1 MSETDLEIAELKEST
16 RRLEAEINALIE
28 RSPALR
34 KAVERERIEQLKAR
48 SHELLVKILVQQK
61 NTKKKSEF
69 LYLRGGIHSIV
80 PMENERMSVLVN
92 EQTAIECEAQR
103 QLIIATDYL
112 PWLDFNHEGGRA
124 SFYPTD
130 FFWREGEGGGVVCRG
145 ILSEAGKRAVESGE
159 FGYFSPTFRV
169 DKRTVPPY
177 PVMCLI
183 SDESVM
189 GGITNRVGAFGEL
202 LKLHIVTN

>member
-34 KAVERERIEQLKAR
+34 KAVERERIERLKAR

-92 EQTAIECEAQR
+92 E
-103 QLIIATDYL
+103 TDRDRMRSAAAAHHRYRL
-112 PWLDFNHEGGRA
+112 SSVAGFQSRGRPSFVLSHRFFLARRRGGRRGL
-124 SFYPTD
+124 SRYLERSGQTRRGERRVWI
-130 FFWREGEGGGVVCRG
+130 FFPHFPRRQKNRPALPGHV
-145 ILSEAGKRAVESGE
+145 
-159 FGYFSPTFRV
+159 
-169 DKRTVPPY
+169 
-177 PVMCLI
+177 
-183 SDESVM
+183 SD
-189 GGITNRVGAFGEL
+189 
-202 LKLHIVTN
+202 